1 MGRTLIWLWST
12 SASHA
17 LCLGLYQERRDM
29 LSLLLELTR
38 YWGQFN
44 GGRGQSI
51 VSWIWRLAAIP
62 SCSEWEYYRSSNRS
76 ILRYSFYP
84 VLSLLSL

>member
-1 MGRTLIWLWST
+1 MGRTLIRLWST

-17 LCLGLYQERRDM
+17 LCLGLYKERRDM

-44 GGRGQSI
+44 DGRGQSI
-51 VSWIWRLAAIP
+51 VSLIWRLAAIP
-62 SCSEWEYYRSSNRS
+62 SCSEWEYYR
-76 ILRYSFYP
+76 
-84 VLSLLSL
+84 VLIDPS